1 MRTALLP
8 TYLIRNQLKP
18 LQEPFTS
25 AQRQSRLVQS
35 PAENESGWDLARD
48 FAIGSSQG
56 LAVVIMIFV
65 AVSAPTLAIYWGT
78 ELSSVIQFHGWSAAP
93 TFTKRPGSFSIVV
106 IRSLQLLLLIVV
118 CLLPA
123 LMYFQFDRERL
134 STMLDRWLHAILRLD
149 SNLRTISDVDA
160 KYGRRVEE
168 HFGASPEP
176 A

>member
-1 MRTALLP
+1 
-8 TYLIRNQLKP
+8 
-18 LQEPFTS
+18 
-25 AQRQSRLVQS
+25 
-35 PAENESGWDLARD
+35 
-48 FAIGSSQG
+48 
-56 LAVVIMIFV
+56 
-65 AVSAPTLAIYWGT
+65 
-78 ELSSVIQFHGWSAAP
+78 
-93 TFTKRPGSFSIVV
+93 V

-134 STMLDRWLHAILRLD
+134 STMLDRWLHAIFRLD